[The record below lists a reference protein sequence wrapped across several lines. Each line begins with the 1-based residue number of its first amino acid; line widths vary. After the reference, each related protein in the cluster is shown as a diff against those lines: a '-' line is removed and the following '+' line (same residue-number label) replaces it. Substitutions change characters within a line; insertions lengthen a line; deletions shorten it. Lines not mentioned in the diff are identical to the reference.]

1 MAGKNQ
7 SSIRNFN
14 SQAGLNVKGGQTT
27 AIQLAEVMDNV
38 DYARLGRLRV
48 FIQGSQADKTNA
60 NNWRTVIWSSPFAG
74 ATNPSALIKSDDAE
88 NENMYAA
95 TQTSY
100 GMWMIPPDVGNI
112 VVVAFVDG
120 RENNGVCLGCV
131 FQPSINHMIPGIAKG
146 KTTTTN
152 APTVP
157 VAEVN
162 RAGAE
167 AQNMNIFEK
176 LDKTKMPDHLSKG
189 TSDNVRRPAHTPFYD
204 RLLVQGLENDN
215 IRGLTDA
222 SARRESPSNVFGI
235 LTPGGHQFIMD
246 DKSGGS
252 HMRFRTAGGA
262 QVLMD
267 DQTSTVYVTNTN
279 GTAWVELSA
288 NGKVEIWGADSIAM
302 RSEKDFNIRAD
313 RDINIESG
321 RHINIKTHSTTSAG
335 PPDVNTQPKSTT
347 DLEDTL
353 GNVFFDIAGHFK
365 AKATLGIDTST
376 SGTTN
381 IYSALNHNLTAGG
394 VSNINAAGG
403 HFETASVIHMN
414 GPVAGTALP
423 ITSMELQKDVDG
435 FLFYTNV
442 LETRTSETPIYSPRI
457 TETRMGSILTRF
469 PTREPYPFHE
479 SQSLENATVVDETV
493 TEAIIKEAETTYKE
507 TKTATENEMKSV
519 TEKVDKQSNATETYT
534 ALVDEAVGTIT
545 ETMKKVTDEIK
556 ALIKKNSHLVPDLN
570 LQDTNKKKAFDDLIF
585 TNESLQTNIVLPN
598 LKAKDLLSKHSPQSI
613 VTTSKKTIK
622 KVNSDFVNFKD
633 GSTV

>member
-7 SSIRNFN
+7 SSVKNFRNT
-14 SQAGLNVKGGQTT
+14 AGLNTKAGGTT
-27 AIQLAEVMDNV
+27 SIQLAEVMDNV

-48 FIQGSQADKTNA
+48 FIQGSQSDKQDP

-74 ATNPSALIKSDDAE
+74 ATNPTSLIKSDDAD

-95 TQTSY
+95 TQRSY

-112 VVVAFVDG
+112 VVVAFVNG
-120 RENNGVCLGCV
+120 KENNGVCLGCV

-146 KTTTTN
+146 KTATPNT
-152 APTVP
+152 PKVP
-157 VAEVN
+157 VAEIN
-162 RAGAE
+162 RASAE

-176 LDKTKMPDHLSKG
+176 LDTAKMPDHLSKG

-321 RHINIKTHSTTSAG
+321 RHINIKTHSTKSAI
-335 PPDVNTQPKSTT
+335 PETQPKSTV
-347 DLEDTL
+347 DLEDIS
-353 GNVFFDIAGHFK
+353 GNVFFDIAGRFK
-365 AKATLGIDTST
+365 VVSTEGTDLST
-376 SGTTN
+376 SQTTN
-381 IYSALNHNLTAGG
+381 IYSGVNHNLTAVGT
-394 VSNINAAGG
+394 SNITAGAG
-403 HFETASVIHMN
+403 HFETASQIHMN
-414 GPVAGTALP
+414 GPAAGTALP
-423 ITSMELQKDVDG
+423 VSAMELQKDVDG
-435 FLFYTNV
+435 FLFYTNI
-442 LETRTSETPIYSPRI
+442 LEERTAETPIYSPRK
-457 TETRMGSILTRF
+457 TETRIGSILTRF
-469 PTREPYPFHE
+469 PTREPYPLHE
-479 SQSLENATVVDETV
+479 SQSIENATVVDESI
-493 TEAIIKEAETTYKE
+493 TETQIAEAESTYKE
-507 TKTATENEMKSV
+507 TKVATENEMASV
-519 TEKVDKQSNATETYT
+519 TEKVNNQSNLTETYT
-534 ALVDEAVGTIT
+534 SLVDESVAGIS
-545 ETMKKVTDEIK
+545 ENMKKVTNEIK
-556 ALIKKNSHLVPDLN
+556 ELLTKNNKLVPNLDLT
-570 LQDTNKKKAFDDLIF
+570 DINKKKAFDDLMF
-585 TNESLQTNIVLPN
+585 VNEDLQKNIILPN

-613 VTTSKKTIK
+613 VTTAKKTIK
-622 KVNSDFVNFKD
+622 KINTFKNFKD
-633 GSTV
+633 GTSV

>member
-1 MAGKNQ
+1 MAGKNR
-7 SSIRNFN
+7 SSIKNFN
-14 SQAGLNVKGGQTT
+14 SQAGLNVKGGQSTS
-27 AIQLAEVMDNV
+27 IQLAEVMDNV

-60 NNWRTVIWSSPFAG
+60 NNWRTVIWTSPFAG
-74 ATNPSALIKSDDAE
+74 ATNPSSLIKSDDAE

-112 VVVAFVDG
+112 VVVAFVNG

-267 DQTSTVYVTNTN
+267 DNTSTVYVTNTN
-279 GTAWVELSA
+279 GTAWVELTGD
-288 NGKVEIWGADSIAM
+288 GKIELWGADSISM
-302 RSEKDFNIRAD
+302 RSEKDFNVRAD

-321 RHINIKTHSTTSAG
+321 RHINIKTHSTKSSD
-335 PPDVNTQPKSTT
+335 PETQPKSTV
-347 DLEDTL
+347 DLEDIS
-353 GNVFFDIAGHFK
+353 GNVFFDVAGRFK
-365 AKATLGIDTST
+365 VAST
-376 SGTTN
+376 EGNDLSTTQTTN
-381 IYSALNHNLTAGG
+381 IYSGVNHNLTAVG
-394 VSNINAAGG
+394 VSNINAGGG
-403 HFETASVIHMN
+403 HFETASAIHMN

-423 ITSMELQKDVDG
+423 VTAMELQKDVDG
-435 FLFYTNV
+435 NLLYTNV
-442 LETRTSETPIYSPRI
+442 LETRTATTPIYSPRT
-457 TETRMGSILTRF
+457 TETLRGSILSRY
-469 PTREPYPFHE
+469 PTREPYPDHE
-479 SQSLENATVVDETV
+479 AQSIENATVVDNSI
-493 TEAIIKEAETTYKE
+493 TEAKIKEAEATYKE

-534 ALVDEAVGTIT
+534 SLVDEAVGTVT
-545 ETMKKVTDEIK
+545 ETMKKVTTEIK
-556 ALIKKNSHLVPDLN
+556 DLIKKNSNLVPDLN

-585 TNESLQTNIVLPN
+585 TNESLQTNVVLPN

-613 VTTSKKTIK
+613 VTTAKKTIK

-633 GSTV
+633 GTTV